1 MNDYTP
7 KPWKRGECYIGQ
19 EWHGWFVFLGQH
31 RDSCA
36 LDRSNFTAALELL
49 KPFSTKIESGED
61 EGDTVRVVS
70 ENHWAVGWIEW
81 IAIHGS
87 NTAALNEANRIA
99 EGLESYPVLDEHAF
113 CQLES
118 DEAWEQW
125 ELWGKREFVCEL
137 EKAELIE
144 EGALDETPSDVLWEL
159 YCALIPSGEYYDSG
173 GLNIS
178 YAIDNA
184 KRDGLPDKE
193 SEACGLVDVA

>member
-19 EWHGWFVFLGQH
+19 EWQGWFVFLGQH
-31 RDSCA
+31 RDSDA
-36 LDRSNFTAALELL
+36 LDRSNFDAAFQLL
-49 KPFSTKIESGED
+49 APL
-61 EGDTVRVVS
+61 S
-70 ENHWAVGWIEW
+70 ENVDQDDETPGVQVVHEGHWAVGWVEW

-87 NTAALNEANRIA
+87 NTAALAEASRIA
-99 EGLESYPVLDEHAF
+99 ERLENYPVLDEDAF

-125 ELWGKREFVCEL
+125 ESWGRSEFIAQL
-137 EKAELIE
+137 IKADLITE
-144 EGALDETPSDVLWEL
+144 DAPDDTDTLLVWEL
-159 YCALIPSGEYYDSG
+159 YCALIPSGEYYDSE

-184 KRDGLPDKE
+184 KRNGLPDKE
-193 SEACGLVDVA
+193 SDLCGLANAE

>member
-7 KPWKRGECYIGQ
+7 KPWKRGECYIGA
-19 EWHGWFVFLGQH
+19 EWQGWFVFLGQH

-36 LDRSNFTAALELL
+36 LDRSNFKAALELL
-49 KPFSTKIESGED
+49 LPLNAGIELDGEP
-61 EGDTVRVVS
+61 EETVRIVR

-87 NTAALNEANRIA
+87 NTAALAEANRIA
-99 EGLESYPVLDEHAF
+99 ERLEGYPVLDEHAL

-125 ELWGKREFVCEL
+125 ESWGRSEFIGEL

-144 EGALDETPSDVLWEL
+144 VDALDNTDTLLVWEL
-159 YCALIPSGEYYDSG
+159 YCALIPSGEYWDSE

-193 SEACGLVDVA
+193 SDLCGLANAE